1 MNNKGY
7 STKEKNFKKDN
18 DNEIN
23 IGKLGSNKHILS
35 ILKDTIIT
43 EEGMNNSA
51 PPKRRKSQLKKRLN
65 KKNKTSLIKKDSEA
79 NSNNNSFENKE
90 EPGQYQ
96 IQMKKE
102 FNEGIERIP
111 DRKKSMKNLNLNF

>member
-1 MNNKGY
+1 MKKNNVL
-7 STKEKNFKKDN
+7 NA
-18 DNEIN
+18 
-23 IGKLGSNKHILS
+23 KLCF
-35 ILKDTIIT
+35 
-43 EEGMNNSA
+43 
-51 PPKRRKSQLKKRLN
+51 

-111 DRKKSMKNLNLNF
+111 DRKKSMKNLNMNFKFRNNLTNTYNITVINEPKEKK